1 VSEGMTLG
9 PYRILECIGRGG
21 MATVY
26 RAVHTAL
33 DREVAIK
40 VLPDYFAQ
48 DESYLERFQQEARSV
63 ARLKHP
69 NIVSVF
75 DYGQQDGVT
84 YLVLELVEGGTLA
97 DRLGRP
103 MDLAEVVSLL
113 GPLAN
118 ALDHAH
124 LHGIV
129 HRDIKPS
136 NILIQKDGTPMLA
149 DFGLVRMADS
159 VRRITATGIV
169 MGTPEYM
176 SPEQGADELVGPA
189 SDRYSFAVVA
199 YEMLTGRVPFRGN
212 TPAAVLVSHMNK
224 VMPPTLELRGELSA
238 HIEDALRRA
247 LAKSPGDRYPTASTF
262 VEALTPAAWPAG
274 LREESAAAPIHIQRK
289 AHQAAPPLP
298 IVLVVDDG
306 AANRELIEACLA
318 EVDCE
323 VRAAADGPSALRMI
337 ESRTPDLV
345 LLDVQM
351 PGMDGYE
358 VCRRIKAN
366 PNCRLLPVVMI
377 TSLDRTEDRVRALES
392 GADDYMSKPVER
404 VELVARV
411 RSALRLKAVYDSLDR
426 AEQVIFAL
434 AAAVEAKDPF
444 TEAHT
449 QRVAESARRIGARLG
464 VSDVELDALYRGG
477 LIHDI
482 GKIGVPD
489 AILLKKGRLDPEE
502 VLRMRAHPI
511 IGESIVSPLPSGADL
526 LPIIRHH
533 HERFDGGG
541 YPDGLRGDEIPQLAR
556 IVSVCDAF
564 DALVNDRPY
573 RPRRSVDE
581 AIAILMDGAGTQ
593 WDRGVVEAL
602 ISELPDVR
610 ALHAASWER
619 MGDQAASA

>member
-1 VSEGMTLG
+1 
-9 PYRILECIGRGG
+9 
-21 MATVY
+21 
-26 RAVHTAL
+26 
-33 DREVAIK
+33 
-40 VLPDYFAQ
+40 
-48 DESYLERFQQEARSV
+48 
-63 ARLKHP
+63 
-69 NIVSVF
+69 
-75 DYGQQDGVT
+75 
-84 YLVLELVEGGTLA
+84 
-97 DRLGRP
+97 
-103 MDLAEVVSLL
+103 MDLAQVVSLL
-113 GPLAN
+113 GPLAK

-129 HRDIKPS
+129 HRDVKPS

-149 DFGLVRMADS
+149 DFGLVKMADS

-176 SPEQGADELVGPA
+176 SPEQGAGELIGPA
-189 SDRYSFAVVA
+189 SDRYSLAIVA
-199 YEMLTGRVPFRGN
+199 YEMLTGRVPFQAD
-212 TPAAVLVSHMNK
+212 TPAAVLVSHMSK
-224 VMPPTLELRGELSA
+224 AMPPTHELRGELSA
-238 HIEDALRRA
+238 HIEGALRQA
-247 LAKSPGDRYPTASTF
+247 LAKSPGDRYQTASLF
-262 VEALTPAAWPAG
+262 VEALTPAAWPTG
-274 LREESAAAPIHIQRK
+274 MREESTPDPMPRQRK
-289 AHQAAPPLP
+289 TQRAASRIP

-318 EVDCE
+318 GVDCE
-323 VRAAADGPSALRMI
+323 VRTAAEGQTALMMI
-337 ESRTPDLV
+337 EGRAPDLV

-449 QRVAESARRIGARLG
+449 QRVAESARRIGARMGL
-464 VSDVELDALYRGG
+464 SDAELDALYRGG

-489 AILLKKGRLDPEE
+489 AILLKKGRLDAEE
-502 VLRMRAHPI
+502 LVRMRAHPI
-511 IGESIVSPLPSGADL
+511 IGESIVSPLPSGAEL

-541 YPDGLRGDEIPQLAR
+541 YPDGLRGHEIPRLAG
-556 IVSVCDAF
+556 IVAVCDAY

-573 RPRRSVDE
+573 RPRRTVDE
-581 AIAILMDGAGTQ
+581 AASILTSGAGTQ
-593 WDRGVVEAL
+593 WDRGVVEAFVGE
-602 ISELPDVR
+602 IPDVR
-610 ALHAASWER
+610 GLGAAS
-619 MGDQAASA
+619 